1 MAKLSAIEELIKKE
15 SLKEAKRKAN
25 AIRKMAEGMAEDTYN
40 SIIKE
45 WFNDFGTKDM
55 HNWVRAVEA
64 TVPHSRVDPR
74 NDHYLLTITIE
85 TVPNASEPRK
95 SAARWKEKYSKI
107 RDVGRFSPNEY
118 ILRQQFLFG
127 ILALPK
133 QGKTP
138 IPKSVNPRN
147 LGHGHLDDNRIWHND
162 NFLSGIP
169 LIKVLNDEKKW
180 THYKK
185 AVNKLVQTV

>member
-15 SLKEAKRKAN
+15 SLKEAKRKAR
-25 AIRKMAEGMAEDTYN
+25 AIKKMAEGMAEDTYN

-45 WFNDFGTKDM
+45 WFNNFGTKDM

-64 TVPHSRVDPR
+64 TIPHSRIDPR

-85 TVPNASEPRK
+85 TVPNNSEPRK

-118 ILRQQFLFG
+118 ILRQQFLSG

-169 LIKVLNDEKKW
+169 LIEVLNDEKKW
-180 THYKK
+180 IHYKK